1 MTIRKGKSDSPDIDD
16 LMQDINQEN
25 QLSREENRLEEK
37 IEALREATAA
47 LNAAADRADIII
59 KGLNKAIDHLQ
70 TTELGATIRPD
81 TLKAL
86 NEVCDNFVIDVGRQL
101 MAHRDKQ
108 LEQQKAHEQRIA
120 RMMQSHGAQITR
132 TLKSYEEDITR
143 VLTGHQGIW
152 ISDRWMKFLFGFLA
166 VYSILIVIFVKFRG

>member
-16 LMQDINQEN
+16 LIHDINQEN
-25 QLSREENRLEEK
+25 QLSQEESSLEEK
-37 IEALREATAA
+37 IAALKEATAA

-86 NEVCDNFVIDVGRQL
+86 NKVCDNFVIDVGRQL
-101 MAHRDKQ
+101 MAHRNKQ

-120 RMMQSHGAQITR
+120 RMLADSRG
-132 TLKSYEEDITR
+132 L
-143 VLTGHQGIW
+143 W
-152 ISDRWMKFLFGFLA
+152 ISYTWLKIL
-166 VYSILIVIFVKFRG
+166 SIIFTIYALLVILFVKFGE

>member
-1 MTIRKGKSDSPDIDD
+1 MAIRKGKSDNADIDD

-25 QLSREENRLEEK
+25 QLSQEENRLEEK
-37 IEALREATAA
+37 ITALREATAA
-47 LNAAADRADIII
+47 LNTAADRADIII

-86 NEVCDNFVIDVGRQL
+86 NEVCGDFVVEVGSQL

-108 LEQQKAHEQRIA
+108 LEQQKAHEQRITRLQIERQRA
-120 RMMQSHGAQITR
+120 HEQRITR
-132 TLKSYEEDITR
+132 MLRDS
-143 VLTGHQGIW
+143 QGIW
-152 ISDRWMKFLFGFLA
+152 LSSHWTKILFIFLA
-166 VYSILIVIFVKFRG
+166 VYTLIILLYVKFG

>member
-25 QLSREENRLEEK
+25 QLSQEENRLEEK
-37 IEALREATAA
+37 IAALKEATVA

-120 RMMQSHGAQITR
+120 RMIQSHETHITNM
-132 TLKSYEEDITR
+132 LKSHEEDITR
-143 VLTGHQGIW
+143 KLTGRQGIW
-152 ISDRWMKFLFGFLA
+152 ISDRWMKFLFVFLA
-166 VYSILIVIFVKFRG
+166 VYSILIALYTKFG

>member
-25 QLSREENRLEEK
+25 QLSQEENRLEEK
-37 IEALREATAA
+37 IVALREATTA

-59 KGLNKAIDHLQ
+59 KGLNKAIEDLQ
-70 TTELGATIRPD
+70 TAELGATIRPD

-101 MAHRDKQ
+101 MSHRNKQ
-108 LEQQKAHEQRIA
+108 LEQQKAHEQRIT
-120 RMMQSHGAQITR
+120 RMMQSHEAQITHM
-132 TLKSYEEDITR
+132 
-143 VLTGHQGIW
+143 LTGRQGIW
-152 ISDRWMKFLFGFLA
+152 LSNNWTKILFVFLA
-166 VYSILIVIFVKFRG
+166 VYSILIILYVKFG

>member
-1 MTIRKGKSDSPDIDD
+1 MTIRKGRSDSTDIDD

-25 QLSREENRLEEK
+25 QLLQEESRLEEK
-37 IEALREATAA
+37 IAALKEATSA

-59 KGLNKAIDHLQ
+59 KGINRAIDHLQ
-70 TTELGATIRPD
+70 TAELGATIRPD

-101 MAHRDKQ
+101 MAHRNKQ
-108 LEQQKAHEQRIA
+108 LEQQKAHEQRIT
-120 RMMQSHGAQITR
+120 RLTQSHEAQITR

-143 VLTGHQGIW
+143 MLTGRQGIW
-152 ISDRWMKFLFGFLA
+152 LSNRWTKILFVFLA
-166 VYSILIVIFVKFRG
+166 VYSILVILYVKFRY

>member
-1 MTIRKGKSDSPDIDD
+1 MAIRKGKSDSPDIDD

-25 QLSREENRLEEK
+25 QLSLEESRLEEK
-37 IEALREATAA
+37 IAALKEATAA
-47 LNAAADRADIII
+47 LNAAADRADIIN

-108 LEQQKAHEQRIA
+108 LEQQKAHEQRLMRLLA
-120 RMMQSHGAQITR
+120 GRS
-132 TLKSYEEDITR
+132 
-143 VLTGHQGIW
+143 GIW

-166 VYSILIVIFVKFRG
+166 VYSILIVLFVKFRG

>member
-37 IEALREATAA
+37 IAALKEATVT

-59 KGLNKAIDHLQ
+59 KGINKAIDHLQ

-86 NEVCDNFVIDVGRQL
+86 NEVCGDFVVEVGSQL

-108 LEQQKAHEQRIA
+108 LEQQKAHEQRIT
-120 RMMQSHGAQITR
+120 RMMQSHEAQITNM
-132 TLKSYEEDITR
+132 LKSYEEEITR
-143 VLTGHQGIW
+143 VLTGRQGIW
-152 ISDRWMKFLFGFLA
+152 LSNRWAKILFIFLA
-166 VYSILIVIFVKFRG
+166 VYSILIVLFVKFR

>member
-25 QLSREENRLEEK
+25 QLSQEESRLEEK
-37 IEALREATAA
+37 IAALREATTA
-47 LNAAADRADIII
+47 LNAAADRANIII

-86 NEVCDNFVIDVGRQL
+86 NEVCGDFVVEVGRQL
-101 MAHRDKQ
+101 MAHRDNQ
-108 LEQQKAHEQRIA
+108 LEQQKAHEQRIT
-120 RMMQSHGAQITR
+120 RMMQSHEAHITNM
-132 TLKSYEEDITR
+132 LKSYEEDITR
-143 VLTGHQGIW
+143 VLTGRQGIW
-152 ISDRWMKFLFGFLA
+152 LSNRWAKILFVFLT
-166 VYSILIVIFVKFRG
+166 VYSILVVLFVKFG

>member
-25 QLSREENRLEEK
+25 QLSQEESRIEEK
-37 IEALREATAA
+37 IAALREATAA
-47 LNAAADRADIII
+47 LHAAADRADTII
-59 KGLNKAIDHLQ
+59 KGINKAIDHLQ

-101 MAHRDKQ
+101 MAHRNKQ
-108 LEQQKAHEQRIA
+108 LEQQKAHEQRIT
-120 RMMQSHGAQITR
+120 RMMQSHEAQITNI
-132 TLKSYEEDITR
+132 LKSHETDITR
-143 VLTGHQGIW
+143 MLTGHQGIW
-152 ISDRWMKFLFGFLA
+152 LSNRWTKILFIFLA
-166 VYSILIVIFVKFRG
+166 VYSILIALYTKFG

>member
-1 MTIRKGKSDSPDIDD
+1 MAIRKGRSCSPDIDD

-25 QLSREENRLEEK
+25 QLSQEENRLEEK
-37 IEALREATAA
+37 IAALREATAA

-59 KGLNKAIDHLQ
+59 KGINKAIDHLQ

-86 NEVCDNFVIDVGRQL
+86 NEVCDNFAIDVGRQL
-101 MAHRDKQ
+101 MAHRNKQ

-120 RMMQSHGAQITR
+120 RMLQSHEAQITR
-132 TLKSYEEDITR
+132 MLKSYEEDITR
-143 VLTGHQGIW
+143 KLTGRQGIW
-152 ISDRWMKFLFGFLA
+152 LSNRWAKILFIFLA
-166 VYSILIVIFVKFRG
+166 VYTLLILFYVKLR

>member
-16 LMQDINQEN
+16 LMQDIDQEN
-25 QLSREENRLEEK
+25 QLSQEENRLEEK
-37 IEALREATAA
+37 IAALKEATAA

-59 KGLNKAIDHLQ
+59 KGLNKAIEDLQ

-108 LEQQKAHEQRIA
+108 LAQQKAHEQRIA
-120 RMMQSHGAQITR
+120 H
-132 TLKSYEEDITR
+132 TLTNSR
-143 VLTGHQGIW
+143 GLW
-152 ISDRWMKFLFGFLA
+152 ISYYWLKILSIIFGIYALLA
-166 VYSILIVIFVKFRG
+166 ILFVKFG